1 MHGNRRTDTTYA
13 CPVVGR
19 RELDRQQ
26 RAHRERLQKMKS
38 ALDTRAPA
46 PQPHLTLYGRDYV
59 AKKRA
64 TTEAAFSDL
73 KMIQAIART
82 MTRDHSIP
90 ERKGPISL
98 NADGRKQEIY
108 RIMKDNHRLLE
119 SIESC
124 EPMMRTQ
131 DMVKADQFRKRYII
145 NSSHSMRLSG
155 EYEDEMQRIR
165 EEERRKRELQQSRL
179 DKSRRMYNKSSAG
192 SVSLPSLSPNGQRG
206 AATEKPPSPPSKKA
220 EEAASSSS
228 HNREADSGYPSSA
241 PPQQQEQGVDE
252 PQRAVQPEQQREFV
266 DTEPPAASQSATNAD
281 EAVAMPEQRPP
292 VRFDI
297 EEIGGDDEAEAASV
311 QRRQNRIHT
320 PHVGSI
326 NLDDFQ
332 DDEDLEDAREAKQQD
347 AAEDNYDDTNYDE
360 TFEAEDQT
368 FEDDEGQ

>member
-1 MHGNRRTDTTYA
+1 MYA

-19 RELDRQQ
+19 RELNKQQ
-26 RAHRERLQKMKS
+26 RAHRERLQNMKS

-73 KMIQAIART
+73 KMIQSIART

-108 RIMKDNHRLLE
+108 RIMKENHKLLD
-119 SIESC
+119 SIENC
-124 EPMMRTQ
+124 EPMLRTQ
-131 DMVKADQFRKRYII
+131 DMVKADRFRKRYTI
-145 NSSHSMRLSG
+145 NCSHSMRLSG
-155 EYEDEMQRIR
+155 EYDDEILRIKD
-165 EEERRKRELQQSRL
+165 EERRKLAESKRIAQLRFE
-179 DKSRRMYNKSSAG
+179 KSERMARTAGG

-206 AATEKPPSPPSKKA
+206 AGTEKPSSSPSKTPQ
-220 EEAASSSS
+220 EADSSSS
-228 HNREADSGYPSSA
+228 NGYKPSSA
-241 PPQQQEQGVDE
+241 PEHQAESAE
-252 PQRAVQPEQQREFV
+252 
-266 DTEPPAASQSATNAD
+266 TEPVAASQSATGLD
-281 EAVAMPEQRPP
+281 DAMPEQRQP

-297 EEIGGDDEAEAASV
+297 EETEGAEEIEGEEVAADT
-311 QRRQNRIHT
+311 RAHRTAT

-326 NLDDFQ
+326 NLDDYR
-332 DDEDLEDAREAKQQD
+332 DGETELEDTSESKKKEAS
-347 AAEDNYDDTNYDE
+347 EEYEE

-368 FEDDEGQ
+368 FEDEGPNAAQ